1 MNEKETLRAMISK
14 YKEIKVP
21 VEQANLYMSQYE
33 TFKRY
38 TTSKRDHGPQMR
50 LNSNVRKRWPIIISK
65 TNRVPFKFNGIQ
77 LKTKEDEIG
86 EAKCVRASIFVP
98 DYLSKYGNGTELEI
112 AKALIKPELD
122 KVDRFLNIMH
132 TDVQYN
138 EFHPY
143 RKRTKIEPTIEDVS
157 PSSVNATIAMA
168 FLPNFITPEYFR
180 ASNALAVRELK
191 NQLHPLLKLKTT
203 SDIIHQA
210 RKLIATKTK
219 WVPSIVDI
227 NPRLAEIL
235 HYVCGPYHL
244 LSVGNLG
251 ELNQMSYERLFQDIA
266 KVCLNSGDPLS
277 SFRSSLDSIHIFE
290 TPLRE
295 QVFHVPGARPF
306 TLIAKALVGAPIDV
320 ESRVRE
326 TRFVVVDSVG
336 NMKQSALLCGMGQAQ
351 YVHQF
356 KWWEGKETVFF
367 ENEFI
372 KGYVNKENRSI
383 ISVELNTLPTMTN
396 MRPVLLDL
404 MFYCRAAETGF
415 DKDFPVY
422 IIEERRKRYFFE
434 YHEKHPQDMFK
445 VFGVSTKGIVSLDCY
460 YGEPSNG
467 YLEKVNVCAS
477 TVQPY
482 SIKSWDYRV
491 GKDLTVFKKMGN
503 REVEVQAIAE
513 MVYDTLRCQDRRNAV
528 TQLLVTKETAIPL
541 SRNLHL
547 FRMERGQ
554 LVSSLLLSAAIKIQL
569 QFSGYKIQA
578 ASGDSPVVYYKQQGQ
593 DGQLKEDFQIVRLN
607 NKCSRNLC
615 NKDSH
620 KLSVTID
627 LDTIKKEDGEWRVP
641 PSKNDGTFDTVQYKS
656 NFECMSKLKK
666 EIDL

>member
-1 MNEKETLRAMISK
+1 
-14 YKEIKVP
+14 
-21 VEQANLYMSQYE
+21 
-33 TFKRY
+33 
-38 TTSKRDHGPQMR
+38 MR
-50 LNSNVRKRWPIIISK
+50 LNSNVRKRWPIISK
-65 TNRVPFKFNGIQ
+65 TNKVPFKFNGIQ
-77 LKTKEDEIG
+77 LKTKEEEIG
-86 EAKCVRASIFVP
+86 EAKCVRASVFVP
-98 DYLSKYGNGTELEI
+98 DYLSKYGDGTEIEI

-122 KVDRFLNIMH
+122 KVDRFLHIMH

-143 RKRTKIEPTIEDVS
+143 RKRTKIEPTIEDVA
-157 PSSVNATIAMA
+157 PASVNATIAMA

-191 NQLHPLLKLKTT
+191 NQLRPLLKLKTT

-251 ELNQMSYERLFQDIA
+251 ELNQMSYERLFQDIV
-266 KVCLNSGDPLS
+266 KVCLNSGDPLG

-306 TLIAKALVGAPIDV
+306 TLIAKAIVGAPIDV

-351 YVHQF
+351 YVHQY

-367 ENEFI
+367 ENGFI
-372 KGYVNKENRSI
+372 KGYVNKEDRRI
-383 ISVELNTLPTMTN
+383 VSVELNSLPLMTN
-396 MRPVLLDL
+396 LRPVLLDL

-415 DKDFPVY
+415 DIDFPLY

-434 YHEKHPQDMFK
+434 YHEKHPQDLFK
-445 VFGVSTKGIVSLDCY
+445 AFGVSTKGIVSLDCY
-460 YGEPSNG
+460 YGEPSSG
-467 YLEKVNVCAS
+467 YLEKVSVCAS

-491 GKDLTVFKKMGN
+491 GKDLTVYKKMGN
-503 REVEVQAIAE
+503 REIEVQDIAE
-513 MVYDTLRCQDRRNAV
+513 VEFNMRAPYPNGVSFSELEHFNLYTSSIVRFSKVTENLLTNTKALKRYLDDMGTGNLAEKRLKLFKVTVETNKYSMGAMKRIREEDWSDLEAQPAKRIKGIYLLNLAANPETRPGRSMAV
-528 TQLLVTKETAIPL
+528 PKRIRLANSNQYISENGESGVVTFNGK
-541 SRNLHL
+541 
-547 FRMERGQ
+547 
-554 LVSSLLLSAAIKIQL
+554 AIKV
-569 QFSGYKIQA
+569 FEK
-578 ASGDSPVVYYKQQGQ
+578 K
-593 DGQLKEDFQIVRLN
+593 
-607 NKCSRNLC
+607 LC
-615 NKDSH
+615 PK
-620 KLSVTID
+620 
-627 LDTIKKEDGEWRVP
+627 
-641 PSKNDGTFDTVQYKS
+641 
-656 NFECMSKLKK
+656 M
-666 EIDL
+666 